1 MTVKKKR
8 SDGEMKSRLEKA
20 MEYIQGYCNKH
31 STCDDCKLAT
41 QEAGHCRLECKIPCD
56 WNVNIKE
63 SDSSDK

>member
-1 MTVKKKR
+1 
-8 SDGEMKSRLEKA
+8 MKSRLEKA

-63 SDSSDK
+63 SDNSDK

>member
-1 MTVKKKR
+1 
-8 SDGEMKSRLEKA
+8 MKSRLEKA

-56 WNVNIKE
+56 WNVNIKG
-63 SDSSDK
+63 SDNSDK

>member
-1 MTVKKKR
+1 
-8 SDGEMKSRLEKA
+8 MKSRLEKA

-56 WNVNIKE
+56 WNASIEE
-63 SDSSDK
+63 SDNSDK